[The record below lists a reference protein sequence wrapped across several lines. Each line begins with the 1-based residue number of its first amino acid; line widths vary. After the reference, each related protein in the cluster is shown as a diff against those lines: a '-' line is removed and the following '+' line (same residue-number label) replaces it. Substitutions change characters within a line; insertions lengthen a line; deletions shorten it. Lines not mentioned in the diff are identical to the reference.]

1 MEYIFDLTE
10 KDYLNFN
17 MFTATNYVFYQKQ
30 KRHFCLIFT
39 ILPSVVCFSMKFF
52 EGRNFPGLD
61 VVFVFLVSIVPLTV
75 LIRIFFPKLYDY
87 LTFRNLKNVLPK
99 EGRNNILGERR
110 VVFEENKIRTITKF
124 TESTTQYAA
133 ITEIKESKDAIYLYI
148 SPVAAIILPLRIFMN
163 EAKKKEFMEFIYKK
177 LNL

>member
-30 KRHFCLIFT
+30 KRYFYLIFT
-39 ILPSVVCFSMKFF
+39 ILPSVVYFTIKFF
-52 EGRNFPGLD
+52 EGHNFLGPD
-61 VVFVFLVSIVPLTV
+61 FVFVFLVVPLTV

-87 LTFRNLKNVLPK
+87 LIFRNLKNVLSK

-148 SPVAAIILPLRIFMN
+148 SPAAAIILPLRIFMN
-163 EAKKKEFMEFIYKK
+163 EAKKKEFMEFTYKK